1 MAGELAQDLTARALA
16 CLNGVN
22 PVEVPLPTLPLTP
35 QASSSSPPS
44 RLPSADTSVSAAL
57 SLNLEL
63 QAALREEHTKVEK
76 ALIESREA
84 LKEAHDRL
92 SRKKSVA
99 ITSSSDKF
107 KWSRLVDKFF
117 ALEAHPVKL
126 GKRKQTEQELRN
138 KPITWLP
145 DDNKVIQSLFLYQS
159 EYLAAELSIFSPF
172 ILRSLERIER
182 QTQVRDNIFAPMYIL
197 QKSKTF

>member
-1 MAGELAQDLTARALA
+1 MAGELAEDLATTELS

-22 PVEVPLPTLPLTP
+22 P
-35 QASSSSPPS
+35 ASSSLPHSL
-44 RLPSADTSVSAAL
+44 RLPSADISVSTAL

-63 QAALREEHTKVEK
+63 QAALREEHAKVEK
-76 ALIESREA
+76 VLIESREA

-92 SRKKSVA
+92 SRKKSVT

-117 ALEAHPVKL
+117 AVEAHPVKL
-126 GKRKQTEQELRN
+126 GKRKQIEQELRN

-145 DDNKVIQSLFLYQS
+145 DDDEV
-159 EYLAAELSIFSPF
+159 
-172 ILRSLERIER
+172 
-182 QTQVRDNIFAPMYIL
+182 IL
-197 QKSKTF
+197 QFSSTSLKVWQPSFQFAMFFIRHSFNFVYRQ

>member
-22 PVEVPLPTLPLTP
+22 PAEVPLPTLPWTP
-35 QASSSSPPS
+35 QASSLSHSSP
-44 RLPSADTSVSAAL
+44 RLPSADTSLSAAL

-63 QAALREEHTKVEK
+63 QAALREEHSKVEK

-92 SRKKSVA
+92 SCKKSVV

-117 ALEAHPVKL
+117 AVEAHPMKL

-145 DDNKVIQSLFLYQS
+145 YDDKVFQSLFLRQS
-159 EYLAAELSIFSPF
+159 EYLAAELSIFSSF
-172 ILRSLERIER
+172 ILRSLARFVR
-182 QTQVRDNIFAPMYIL
+182 QRP
-197 QKSKTF
+197 K